1 MSYFQLP
8 KFNLPSKLHAGIG
21 ILLLLG
27 ATPMPYGY
35 YTFLRIVVCGFSAI
49 TSYHNFNL
57 EDGDKS
63 FWSWLYLFIAIIFN
77 PLVVIHMSK
86 DVWMFADVS
95 LGILFFLTAHKV
107 SVLEKNMLKIKKG
120 DKR

>member
-1 MSYFQLP
+1 MGYFQLP
-8 KFNLPSKLHAGIG
+8 KFNLSGKIYVGIG
-21 ILLLLG
+21 ILLLIG
-27 ATPMPYGY
+27 AAPMPYGY

-49 TSYHNFNL
+49 TSYNNFNL

-77 PLVVIHMSK
+77 PFAVIHMSK
-86 DVWMFADVS
+86 DVWMFIDIS

-107 SVLEKNMLKIKKG
+107 GVLEKNMLKIKKG
-120 DKR
+120 DK